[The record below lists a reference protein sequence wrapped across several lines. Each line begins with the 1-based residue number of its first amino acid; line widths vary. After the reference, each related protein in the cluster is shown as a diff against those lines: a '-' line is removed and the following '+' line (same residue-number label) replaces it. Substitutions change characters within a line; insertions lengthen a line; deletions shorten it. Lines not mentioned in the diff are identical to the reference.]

1 MDTISLSNKIYWTT
15 IGRKNLSNKF
25 HWKNIGQNLSN
36 ASVTLHYWTKHWK
49 IVGDHLTENA
59 APENVKENSIGKTEL
74 NKASEINI
82 PSSELIK
89 SKRVL
94 SVRQREALEKGR
106 NKLKEWRLNKMVQ
119 ESEKK
124 VEASPSD
131 KEDTGLLNELS
142 KKTKSEKPEK
152 PVRKYR
158 RRKTEESDES
168 EDEDEYNFSDHRE
181 RERVVVKER
190 NNDNDGLIILSII
203 GIIAMVIFFLF
214 RLGVVKAPVR
224 QVEQEDYSEAE
235 SPLETSS
242 GAHPVFISRDG

>member
-1 MDTISLSNKIYWTT
+1 M
-15 IGRKNLSNKF
+15 
-25 HWKNIGQNLSN
+25 SN
-36 ASVTLHYWTKHWK
+36 ASVTLQYWTKHWK
-49 IVGDHLTENA
+49 NIGDHLTENT
-59 APENVKENSIGKTEL
+59 APENVKGNSIGQTEL

-89 SKRVL
+89 SKRIL
-94 SVRQREALEKGR
+94 SIKQREALEKGR
-106 NKLKEWRLNKMVQ
+106 NKLKEWRLKKMAQ

-124 VEASPSD
+124 VEAPVPS
-131 KEDTGLLNELS
+131 KEGLELLNELS

-158 RRKTEESDES
+158 KHKTEEQDND

-224 QVEQEDYSEAE
+224 QVEQEDCPEAE

>member
-1 MDTISLSNKIYWTT
+1 M
-15 IGRKNLSNKF
+15 
-25 HWKNIGQNLSN
+25 SN
-36 ASVTLHYWTKHWK
+36 ASVTLQYWTKHWK
-49 IVGDHLTENA
+49 NIGDHLTENT
-59 APENVKENSIGKTEL
+59 APENVKGNSIGQTEL

-89 SKRVL
+89 SKRIL
-94 SVRQREALEKGR
+94 SIKQREALEKGR
-106 NKLKEWRLNKMVQ
+106 NKLKEWRLKKMAN

-124 VEASPSD
+124 VEAPVPS
-131 KEDTGLLNELS
+131 KEGLEFKTSVLHGNDELPLLNELS

-158 RRKTEESDES
+158 KHKTEEQDND

-224 QVEQEDYSEAE
+224 QVEQEDYPEAE

-242 GAHPVFISRDG
+242 GAHPVFIGRDG

>member
-1 MDTISLSNKIYWTT
+1 MSNV
-15 IGRKNLSNKF
+15 
-25 HWKNIGQNLSN
+25 
-36 ASVTLHYWTKHWK
+36 SVTLQYWTKHWK
-49 IVGDHLTENA
+49 NIGDHLTENT
-59 APENVKENSIGKTEL
+59 APENIKGNSIGQTEL
-74 NKASEINI
+74 NKASEINV

-89 SKRVL
+89 SKRIL
-94 SVRQREALEKGR
+94 SIKQREALEKGR
-106 NKLKEWRLNKMVQ
+106 QKLNEWRLKKMAS

-124 VEASPSD
+124 VEAPLSG

-158 RRKTEESDES
+158 KHKTEEQDND
-168 EDEDEYNFSDHRE
+168 EDEDEYDFSDHRD

-224 QVEQEDYSEAE
+224 QVEQEDYPEAE

-242 GAHPVFISRDG
+242 GAHPVFIGRDG

>member
-1 MDTISLSNKIYWTT
+1 M
-15 IGRKNLSNKF
+15 
-25 HWKNIGQNLSN
+25 
-36 ASVTLHYWTKHWK
+36 A
-49 IVGDHLTENA
+49 
-59 APENVKENSIGKTEL
+59 
-74 NKASEINI
+74 
-82 PSSELIK
+82 
-89 SKRVL
+89 
-94 SVRQREALEKGR
+94 
-106 NKLKEWRLNKMVQ
+106 Q

-124 VEASPSD
+124 VEEPSSG

-142 KKTKSEKPEK
+142 KKTRSEKPEK
-152 PVRKYR
+152 HVRKYR
-158 RRKTEESDES
+158 KHKTEEPEDS
-168 EDEDEYNFSDHRE
+168 EDEDEYDFSNHRE

-242 GAHPVFISRDG
+242 GAHPVFIGRDG

>member
-1 MDTISLSNKIYWTT
+1 MDTISLSNKIHWTT

-25 HWKNIGQNLSN
+25 HWRKIGQNRSN
-36 ASVTLHYWTKHWK
+36 ASVTLHYWTKHWRN
-49 IVGDHLTENA
+49 IGDYLTENA
-59 APENVKENSIGKTEL
+59 TPKNVKGNSIGQTEL
-74 NKASEINI
+74 NKSTEINI

-106 NKLKEWRLNKMVQ
+106 NKLKEWRLNKMAQ

-124 VEASPSD
+124 VEAPASD
-131 KEDTGLLNELS
+131 KEDTGLLSELS

-158 RRKTEESDES
+158 KHKTEEQDND
-168 EDEDEYNFSDHRE
+168 EDEDEYDFSNHRE

-224 QVEQEDYSEAE
+224 QVEQEDYQEAE

-242 GAHPVFISRDG
+242 GAHPVFIGRDG

>member
-1 MDTISLSNKIYWTT
+1 MS
-15 IGRKNLSNKF
+15 
-25 HWKNIGQNLSN
+25 
-36 ASVTLHYWTKHWK
+36 
-49 IVGDHLTENA
+49 ENT
-59 APENVKENSIGKTEL
+59 APENVKGNSIGQTEL

-89 SKRVL
+89 SKRIL
-94 SVRQREALEKGR
+94 SIKQREALEKGR
-106 NKLKEWRLNKMVQ
+106 NKLKEWRLNKMPQ

-124 VEASPSD
+124 VEAPSSD
-131 KEDTGLLNELS
+131 KEETGLLNELS

-224 QVEQEDYSEAE
+224 QVEQEDYPEAE